1 MSFVL
6 VSLKSDQLLIINS
19 TTIRSSSRSSSCG
32 SSRSRSTATTGL
44 VLITTY
50 NLQVGMVA
58 PTQPSSVL
66 QNYFLH
72 LVAAN
77 RSCHWHGLAVNISN
91 QCLAIFQINALL
103 LSFKEYDG
111 KYLNQIMGSYIF
123 ESIFKFP
130 VGHCCQP
137 CHLECSRPPRFITCT

>member
-1 MSFVL
+1 MSLREVESLEDCPAMSFVL
-6 VSLKSDQLLIINS
+6 VSLKSDQLLIINN
-19 TTIRSSSRSSSCG
+19 TTIRSSSRSSSSIC
-32 SSRSRSTATTGL
+32 RSTTTTGL
-44 VLITTY
+44 VLSTTY

-66 QNYFLH
+66 QDNFLH

-91 QCLAIFQINALL
+91 QCLAIFQINALV

-111 KYLNQIMGSYIF
+111 KYLNQIMGS
-123 ESIFKFP
+123 
-130 VGHCCQP
+130 
-137 CHLECSRPPRFITCT
+137 

>member
-1 MSFVL
+1 MSLREVESLADCPAMSFVL
-6 VSLKSDQLLIINS
+6 VSLKSDQLLMINN
-19 TTIRSSSRSSSCG
+19 TTIRSSSRISSS
-32 SSRSRSTATTGL
+32 SSRSTTTTGL
-44 VLITTY
+44 VLSTTN
-50 NLQVGMVA
+50 NLQVGMFA

-66 QNYFLH
+66 QDNSLH

-111 KYLNQIMGSYIF
+111 RYLNKIMG
-123 ESIFKFP
+123 
-130 VGHCCQP
+130 C
-137 CHLECSRPPRFITCT
+137 

>member
-1 MSFVL
+1 MSLREVESLEDCPAMSFVL

-19 TTIRSSSRSSSCG
+19 TTIRSSSSG
-32 SSRSRSTATTGL
+32 STATTGL
-44 VLITTY
+44 VLSTTTTY

-66 QNYFLH
+66 QDNFLH

-111 KYLNQIMGSYIF
+111 KYLNQIMGS
-123 ESIFKFP
+123 
-130 VGHCCQP
+130 
-137 CHLECSRPPRFITCT
+137 

>member
-1 MSFVL
+1 MSLREVESLEDCPAMSFVL
-6 VSLKSDQLLIINS
+6 VSLKSDQLLMINN

-32 SSRSRSTATTGL
+32 SSSSSRSTTTTGL
-44 VLITTY
+44 VLSTTY

-66 QNYFLH
+66 QDNFLH
-72 LVAAN
+72 LVTAN

-111 KYLNQIMGSYIF
+111 KYLNQIMGS
-123 ESIFKFP
+123 
-130 VGHCCQP
+130 
-137 CHLECSRPPRFITCT
+137 